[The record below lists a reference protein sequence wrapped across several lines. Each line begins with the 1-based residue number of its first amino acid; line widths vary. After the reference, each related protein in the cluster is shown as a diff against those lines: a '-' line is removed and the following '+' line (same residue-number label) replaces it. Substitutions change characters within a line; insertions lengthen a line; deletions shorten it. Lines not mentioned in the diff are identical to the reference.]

1 VATGYRR
8 SARLQTQSARG
19 QRANAVDSPNAR
31 EIIDGMN
38 LTTSLTGD
46 TQHFKLTG
54 RLSSEDAPEFERQC
68 LEEIRSET
76 RALILDLTGLEY
88 LSSAGLCT
96 ILSAGKSIQARGGK
110 LVLCVQKGLILQII
124 EASGFHKLFTVVDS
138 VPEAGK
144 HSSGTFRI
152 HMHKEWDVDIMTVFG
167 RVDAERAPE
176 LEAAGRKILVT
187 AYQKLVVNMSAVE
200 YLSSAGLCALLNL
213 GKLAD
218 SKRGR
223 LFLCSP
229 SASVRQILHMSGFD
243 KIFKIR
249 NTVQDALVE

>member
-1 VATGYRR
+1 
-8 SARLQTQSARG
+8 
-19 QRANAVDSPNAR
+19 
-31 EIIDGMN
+31 MN
-38 LTTSLTGD
+38 VTTALTGD
-46 TQHFKLTG
+46 TQTFTLTG
-54 RLSSEDAPEFERQC
+54 RLDSEAAPDFERLC
-68 LEEIRSET
+68 LEDIRDDT

-88 LSSAGLCT
+88 LSSAGLRT
-96 ILSAGKSIQARGGK
+96 ILSAGKSIQAKGGK
-110 LVLCVQKGLILQII
+110 LMLCVQKGLIRQIV
-124 EASGFHKLFTVVDS
+124 EASGFHKLFTVCDS

-144 HSSGTFRI
+144 HSTGTFKV

-176 LEAAGRKILVT
+176 LEAAGRQILMT
-187 AYQKLVVNMSAVE
+187 AFQKLLINMSAVE

-218 SKRGR
+218 AKRGR

-229 SASVRQILHMSGFD
+229 SASVRQILKMSGFD

-249 NTVQDALVE
+249 DSVQAAVVE

>member
-1 VATGYRR
+1 
-8 SARLQTQSARG
+8 
-19 QRANAVDSPNAR
+19 
-31 EIIDGMN
+31 MN
-38 LTTSLTGD
+38 LTTSLSGN
-46 TQHFKLTG
+46 TQTFKLTG
-54 RLSSEDAPEFERQC
+54 RLNSEDAPEFERQC

-76 RALILDLTGLEY
+76 RALILDLTALEY
-88 LSSAGLCT
+88 LSSAGLRT
-96 ILSAGKSIQARGGK
+96 ILSAGKTIQAKDGK
-110 LVLCVQKGLILQII
+110 LTLCVQKGLILQII
-124 EASGFHKLFTVVDS
+124 EASGFHKLFTVVNS
-138 VPEAGK
+138 IAEAAK

-152 HMHKEWDVDIMTVFG
+152 HKHKEWDVDILTVYG

-176 LEAAGRKILVT
+176 LEAAGRQILTT
-187 AYQKLVVNMSAVE
+187 AYQKLVVNMSAVD

-218 SKRGR
+218 NKHGR

-229 SASVRQILHMSGFD
+229 SASVRQILKMSGFD